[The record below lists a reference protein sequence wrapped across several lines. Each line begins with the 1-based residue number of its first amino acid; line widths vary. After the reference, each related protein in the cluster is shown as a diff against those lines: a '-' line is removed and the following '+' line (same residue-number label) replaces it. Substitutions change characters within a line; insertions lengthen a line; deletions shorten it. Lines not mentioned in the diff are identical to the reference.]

1 MTLTF
6 QGHVTRRH
14 RSRDHSIPHGPFPIC
29 FFRQFF
35 GKTRKH
41 TLQTDRRQTDT
52 TLQHKRDRYNGWT
65 SVRMVTGWKDGEL
78 IVRLLRGWGVEWGRW
93 LILVFVS
100 YTIYAQ
106 HHDKHATVWS
116 VRASGN
122 VLTSDYTTW

>member
-14 RSRDHSIPHGPFPIC
+14 RSRDHSIPHGPFPTC

-65 SVRMVTGWKDGEL
+65 SVTL
-78 IVRLLRGWGVEWGRW
+78 
-93 LILVFVS
+93 S
-100 YTIYAQ
+100 TAQ
-106 HHDKHATVWS
+106 HHDRHATVWS

-122 VLTSDYTTW
+122 VL